1 MIKEWQKRKVIL
13 NESVLLRHP
22 SIVRYIAGHRGNRR
36 PVVKVFLRNGSDKD
50 KLFFK
55 TCCAVTE
62 DTEFEYVNVE
72 KSKELVLEVEKLK
85 QQERKAPAVD
95 KATRKQLNRIIEEH
109 AEQIY
114 AIYSNVVG
122 MRIGKVRRV
131 GDTIQ
136 EEPCIVLYC
145 LDKTIIPFGEKP
157 LPDSIAGWPCDV
169 REDFV
174 MFGACPNKCSPMS
187 QNFPD
192 PGCSIGV
199 PSDIASGSVGFL
211 FESNDPI
218 NTYVSGFLTASHVAI
233 ERSYLE
239 LYQNDATF
247 SSLALKS
254 DDHCIVHP
262 SWEDNEH
269 VDHTVGNVV
278 QAYCGNYDL
287 RKQETKKN
295 EHEIVKNDTS
305 IWLHGLKSNDHCKEN
320 LSLEIDKNIDHTSE
334 EIVKK
339 SCRKSDSIK
348 VTKDEQRVLGLD
360 FAVIQ
365 SNDFRQEGMYLV

>member
-1 MIKEWQKRKVIL
+1 M
-13 NESVLLRHP
+13 
-22 SIVRYIAGHRGNRR
+22 YIAGHRGNRR
-36 PVVKVFLRNGSDKD
+36 PVVKVFLRNGNKED
-50 KLFFK
+50 KLYFK
-55 TCCAVTE
+55 TSCAVTE
-62 DTEFEYVNVE
+62 DTEFEFVNVE
-72 KSKELVLEVEKLK
+72 EIVEEVENLK
-85 QQERKAPAVD
+85 EHEREAPAVD
-95 KATRKQLNRIIEEH
+95 KATRAQLNRIIEEH
-109 AEQIY
+109 AEKIY
-114 AIYSNVVG
+114 AIYSSVVG

-136 EEPCIVLYC
+136 KEPCIVLYC

-211 FESNDPI
+211 FESNDPK
-218 NTYVSGFLTASHVAI
+218 NPNVSGFFTASHVAI

-239 LYQNDATF
+239 LFQNDATF

-262 SWEDNEH
+262 SCEDNGH
-269 VDHTVGNVV
+269 VDHTVGSV
-278 QAYCGNYDL
+278 QEAYCGNYDFG
-287 RKQETKKN
+287 KQEANKN
-295 EHEIVKNDTS
+295 EHEIVYNDTS
-305 IWLHGLKSNDHCKEN
+305 FCLHGLKSDDHCKEH
-320 LSLEIDKNIDHTSE
+320 LSLGIDKNIDHTYE
-334 EIVKK
+334 KIVKK
-339 SCRKSDSIK
+339 SCRKNDSIK
-348 VTKDEQRVLGLD
+348 VTKDEKKVLGLD
-360 FAVIQ
+360 LAVIQ
-365 SNDFRQEGMYLV
+365 SNDFRQEGMY

>member
-95 KATRKQLNRIIEEH
+95 KATRKQLNKIIEEH

-145 LDKTIIPFGEKP
+145 LDKTIIPFGKKT
-157 LPDSIAGWPCDV
+157 IARFNC
-169 REDFV
+169 R
-174 MFGACPNKCSPMS
+174 M
-187 QNFPD
+187 
-192 PGCSIGV
+192 
-199 PSDIASGSVGFL
+199 
-211 FESNDPI
+211 
-218 NTYVSGFLTASHVAI
+218 
-233 ERSYLE
+233 
-239 LYQNDATF
+239 
-247 SSLALKS
+247 AL
-254 DDHCIVHP
+254 
-262 SWEDNEH
+262 
-269 VDHTVGNVV
+269 
-278 QAYCGNYDL
+278 
-287 RKQETKKN
+287 
-295 EHEIVKNDTS
+295 
-305 IWLHGLKSNDHCKEN
+305 
-320 LSLEIDKNIDHTSE
+320 
-334 EIVKK
+334 
-339 SCRKSDSIK
+339 
-348 VTKDEQRVLGLD
+348 
-360 FAVIQ
+360 
-365 SNDFRQEGMYLV
+365 